1 MQGAGLEKDLLQCR
15 EAAEHA
21 MRTTELRVRAL
32 RDVLVEY
39 RQAVEEIGLG
49 VVESKSKTVRETARG
64 FTGELEKVKEILL
77 RLTDEADKDLDS
89 TLKGLQKSRGLVTIA
104 LFGQTRAG
112 KSTTLEALTGGDGT
126 TIGIGRQ
133 HTTTQIKQYFW
144 PPKQKTLRIVDTPGI
159 EGFKGE
165 ELAAQAHD
173 FVELA
178 DHIFFLISDDKVR
191 AGELE
196 HFAKIRSMGKGITV
210 LLNIKRNDEDLIEDL
225 QDPDFLFDDLL
236 DDLFDE
242 YKIAGHIQRIEEYL
256 ERNHDISKPTVLPI
270 HARAAWL
277 ATQPKHKNNVECLRE
292 LSQIVPVEQRIR
304 EFIETEALGAR
315 IESPSQALRSHVVS
329 VKAEL
334 RIFAGQF
341 RGRMSQTDEQRKVLE
356 KAVRNAAQKARG
368 RLSEMKMSFQ
378 KADEQIPI
386 SVDGLIVD
394 RGGGKKLRSEWEKIL
409 KSNGVDDTPQKFVE
423 DARRLFAEELK
434 EQVRRLEF
442 NAKFEPN
449 LDGVQSEF
457 KKIDDYRENDKYR
470 RIGRAGIKTA
480 GGLAGGALTTW
491 AIGNFWNPTGWV
503 AGAAAAVVFGA
514 GVLAAGRASSEI
526 ADEWRKANQKDLR
539 KHRDDIV
546 YNLKKGLSEQYQKT
560 NNACSDW
567 LNRYEET
574 LLRDIQEPLRQVS
587 YAQKQLWRTAVD
599 SLEKL
604 DNLLDGLELDVVTK
618 LAELAVPEIKEGNI
632 ELIRAVRWEGHCTKL
647 LVAPVR
653 PMDNVLGRCIGR
665 GGERIKK
672 LRDLLSGDH
681 VAWVESKVDFRTQ
694 IEQALHPAHIDILNV
709 EIIKADKPINV
720 TVSPDQI
727 ELAVGRHGSNV
738 KMAERLLQVDKINI
752 KQLGK
757 K

>member
-1 MQGAGLEKDLLQCR
+1 MQGAGLKKNLLQCR

-21 MRTTELRVRAL
+21 MRTTEPRVRTL

-39 RQAVEEIGLG
+39 RQAVEEIG
-49 VVESKSKTVRETARG
+49 VVESKSKTVRETARE
-64 FTGELEKVKEILL
+64 FAGELEKVKEILL
-77 RLTDEADKDLDS
+77 RLTDEAGKDLDS
-89 TLKGLQKSRGLVTIA
+89 TLKGLQKSRRLVTIA

-112 KSTTLEALTGGDGT
+112 KSTILEALTGGDGT

-133 HTTTQIKQYFW
+133 HTTTRIKQYFW

-196 HFAKIRSMGKGITV
+196 HFAEIRSMGKGITV
-210 LLNIKRNDEDLIEDL
+210 LLNVKRNDEDLIEDL
-225 QDPDFLFDDLL
+225 QDPDFSFDDLL

-242 YKIAGHIQRIEEYL
+242 CKIAGHVQRIEEYL
-256 ERNHDISKPTVLPI
+256 ERNHNISKPTVLPI

-277 ATQPKHKNNVECLRE
+277 ATQSNYKNNAECLRE
-292 LSQIVPVEQRIR
+292 LSRIALVEQRIR

-315 IESPSQALRSHVVS
+315 IESPGQALRSHVVS
-329 VKAEL
+329 VKDEL

-341 RGRMSQTDEQRKVLE
+341 RDSMSQTDEQRKALE
-356 KAVRNAAQKARG
+356 KAVRNATQKAKG
-368 RLSEMKMSFQ
+368 RLSKMKMAFQ

-386 SVDGLIVD
+386 LVDGLIVE

-409 KSNGVDDTPQKFVE
+409 KSNGVGDTPQKFVA
-423 DARRLFAEELK
+423 DARRLFEEELK

-457 KKIDDYRENDKYR
+457 QKIDDYRENDKYR
-470 RIGRAGIKTA
+470 RIGRAGIKIA
-480 GGLAGGALTTW
+480 GRLAGGALTTW

-503 AGAAAAVVFGA
+503 AGAAAVVAVGTGA
-514 GVLAAGRASSEI
+514 LAGGKASSEV

-546 YNLKKGLSEQYQKT
+546 YKLRKGLSEQYQKT
-560 NNACSDW
+560 NNDCSDW
-567 LNRYEET
+567 LNRYEGT
-574 LLRDIQEPLRQVS
+574 LLKDIQEPLRQVS

-604 DNLLDGLELDVVTK
+604 DNLLDSLELDAVTK

-632 ELIRAVRWEGHCTKL
+632 ELIRAVRWEGHCKL
-647 LVAPVR
+647 LVVPVR

-672 LRDLLSGDH
+672 LRDLLNGDH

-694 IEQALHPAHIDILNV
+694 IGQALRPAHIDVLNV
-709 EIIKADKPINV
+709 GIINADKPINV
-720 TVSPDQI
+720 TVSSDQM
-727 ELAVGRHGSNV
+727 ELAIGRRGSNV

-752 KQLGK
+752 KQLREK
-757 K
+757 

>member
-1 MQGAGLEKDLLQCR
+1 MDPLGLNVTEAAKVLGVARHTLSRVLNGHAAISPEMAIRLEKAGWSNAEFWLRRQVSYDLAQ
-15 EAAEHA
+15 
-21 MRTTELRVRAL
+21 VRCN
-32 RDVLVEY
+32 
-39 RQAVEEIGLG
+39 
-49 VVESKSKTVRETARG
+49 
-64 FTGELEKVKEILL
+64 
-77 RLTDEADKDLDS
+77 
-89 TLKGLQKSRGLVTIA
+89 
-104 LFGQTRAG
+104 
-112 KSTTLEALTGGDGT
+112 TGGDGT
-126 TIGIGRQ
+126 TIGIGKQ

-196 HFAKIRSMGKGITV
+196 RFAKIRSMGKGITV
-210 LLNIKRNDEDLIEDL
+210 LLNVKRNDDDLIEDIE
-225 QDPDFLFDDLL
+225 DPDFNVL
-236 DDLFDE
+236 DDLFDK
-242 YKIAGHIQRIEEYL
+242 YKIAGHTQRIEEYL
-256 ERNHDISKPTVLPI
+256 ERNHDISKPTVVPI

-277 ATQPKHKNNVECLRE
+277 ATQPEHKNNAESLRE
-292 LSQIVPVEQRIR
+292 LSQIASVEQRIR

-329 VKAEL
+329 IKIEL
-334 RIFAGQF
+334 RKFAGQF
-341 RGRMSQTDEQRKVLE
+341 RDSMSQTDEQRKALA
-356 KAVRNAAQKARG
+356 KAVKNAARKARH
-368 RLSEMKMSFQ
+368 RLSEMKMPFQ

-386 SVDGLIVD
+386 LVDGLIVA

-409 KSNGVDDTPQKFVE
+409 KSTGVDDAPQKFVE
-423 DARRLFAEELK
+423 DAKRLFEGELK
-434 EQVRRLEF
+434 EQVHRLEF

-449 LDGVQSEF
+449 LDGVRSEF
-457 KKIDDYRENDKYR
+457 KKVDDYRENDKYR

-491 AIGNFWNPTGWV
+491 AITNFWNPTGWV
-503 AGAAAAVVFGA
+503 AGASAFVLFSA
-514 GVLAAGRASSEI
+514 GVLAGGKASSEI

-546 YNLKKGLSEQYQKT
+546 NKLRKGLWEQYQKM

-567 LNRYEET
+567 LNQYEEI
-574 LLRDIQEPLRQVS
+574 LSRDIQEPLRQVS
-587 YAQKQLWRTAVD
+587 DAQKQLWRTAVD

-604 DNLLDGLELDVVTK
+604 DNLLDDLELNVVAK
-618 LAELAVPEIKEGNI
+618 LAELAVPEIKEGKI

-653 PMDNVLGRCIGR
+653 PMDNVLGCCIGR

-672 LRDLLSGDH
+672 LRGLLGGDH

-694 IEQALHPAHIDILNV
+694 IKQALCPAYIDALNV
-709 EIIKADKPINV
+709 GLIDVGKPIDV
-720 TVSPDQI
+720 TVSSDQMEPAI
-727 ELAVGRHGSNV
+727 GRHGSNV
-738 KMAERLLQVDKINI
+738 KMAERLLQVNKINI
-752 KQLGK
+752 KQLGEK
-757 K
+757 

>member
-1 MQGAGLEKDLLQCR
+1 MQGTGLRKDLLQCR
-15 EAAEHA
+15 EAAEYA
-21 MRTTELRVRAL
+21 MRTTTPRVRAL
-32 RDVLVEY
+32 RDVLAEY
-39 RQAVEEIGLG
+39 RQAVEEID
-49 VVESKSKTVRETARG
+49 VVESKSKTVRETAKA
-64 FTGELEKVKEILL
+64 FAGELEKVKETLL
-77 RLTDEADKDLDS
+77 RLTDEADRNLDS
-89 TLKGLQKSRGLVTIA
+89 TLKGLQKSRGFVTIA

-112 KSTTLEALTGGDGT
+112 KSTTLEALTGGNGT

-133 HTTTQIKQYFW
+133 HTTTKIKQHFW

-191 AGELE
+191 AGELK
-196 HFAKIRSMGKGITV
+196 HFAKIRRMSKGITV
-210 LLNIKRNDEDLIEDL
+210 LLNVKRNDEDLIEDL
-225 QDPDFLFDDLL
+225 QDPDFSFDDLL

-242 YKIAGHIQRIEEYL
+242 CKIAGHVQRIEEYL
-256 ERNHDISKPTVLPI
+256 EHNHNISKPMVLPI

-277 ATQPKHKNNVECLRE
+277 ATQSNHKNNAECLRE
-292 LSQIVPVEQRIR
+292 LSRIASVEQRIR
-304 EFIETEALGAR
+304 EFVEKEALGTR
-315 IESPSQALRSHVVS
+315 VESPRQAVRRHADS
-329 VKAEL
+329 VKVEL
-334 RIFAGQF
+334 TEFARQF
-341 RGRMSQTDEQRKVLE
+341 CNSMSQTDEQRQALE

-368 RLSEMKMSFQ
+368 RLSKMKMAFQ

-386 SVDGLIVD
+386 LVDGLIVE

-409 KSNGVDDTPQKFVE
+409 KSNGVDDAPQKFVA
-423 DARRLFAEELK
+423 DVRSLFEEELK
-434 EQVRRLEF
+434 EQVLRLEF
-442 NAKFEPN
+442 KAKFKPN

-457 KKIDDYRENDKYR
+457 KKIDNYRENDKYR

-480 GGLAGGALTTW
+480 GSLVGGALTTW
-491 AIGNFWNPTGWV
+491 AIGNFWNPSGWV
-503 AGAAAAVVFGA
+503 AGAAAVVVFGSGALA
-514 GVLAAGRASSEI
+514 GGKASSEI

-539 KHRDDIV
+539 KHRDVIV
-546 YNLKKGLSEQYQKT
+546 NKLRKGLSEQYQKT
-560 NNACSDW
+560 NNDCSDW
-567 LNRYEET
+567 LNRYKET
-574 LLRDIQEPLRQVS
+574 LLKDIQKPLRQVS

-672 LRDLLSGDH
+672 LRDLLNGDH

-694 IEQALHPAHIDILNV
+694 IEQALRPAHIDVLNV
-709 EIIKADKPINV
+709 EIINADKPINV
-720 TVSPDQI
+720 TVSSDQM
-727 ELAVGRHGSNV
+727 ELAIGRHGSNV

-752 KQLGK
+752 KQLGEK
-757 K
+757 